1 MKDELA
7 ERLLIK
13 VMNWD
18 ENIIVKERPI
28 LQSLSSLKY
37 DGYQQFSPGLRFI
50 ESLALWLNQF
60 EEIHERELIYNKLVR
75 ERLIFIS
82 SDEITHFI
90 SLVYPDI
97 IQPFVIK
104 KAASVMGKDP
114 NWITHIT
121 QQDEFKILLRKT
133 LFLGLSDGAQVGTFR
148 RLNSNLSNEQVW
160 LTYDLSS
167 DKKVDLMKDLLGDI
181 AKIGV
186 SEKLPEKDTFST
198 IVLLDDFSGSGK
210 SFIRKKDETYKG
222 KVFKVLNR
230 LLSSEP
236 EKGESEKS
244 EPKKSLVEKNCDVI
258 IVLYL
263 ATKQAKEHIE
273 KCTKEYLDTVPY
285 KGYNIEVTVQIVQQ
299 LNDSIKVGNAEDKEL
314 VNILKKYFDNSIV
327 DLHWKEGDIKTPYLG
342 FDAGALPLVV
352 FHNTPN
358 NSLPVLW
365 STTKKRIALFPRV
378 TRHKEQ

>member
-60 EEIHERELIYNKLVR
+60 EEIRERELIYNKLVR

-114 NWITHIT
+114 NWIMHIT

-133 LFLGLSDGAQVGTFR
+133 LFFR
-148 RLNSNLSNEQVW
+148 
-160 LTYDLSS
+160 
-167 DKKVDLMKDLLGDI
+167 
-181 AKIGV
+181 
-186 SEKLPEKDTFST
+186 
-198 IVLLDDFSGSGK
+198 
-210 SFIRKKDETYKG
+210 
-222 KVFKVLNR
+222 FK
-230 LLSSEP
+230 
-236 EKGESEKS
+236 
-244 EPKKSLVEKNCDVI
+244 
-258 IVLYL
+258 
-263 ATKQAKEHIE
+263 
-273 KCTKEYLDTVPY
+273 
-285 KGYNIEVTVQIVQQ
+285 
-299 LNDSIKVGNAEDKEL
+299 
-314 VNILKKYFDNSIV
+314 
-327 DLHWKEGDIKTPYLG
+327 
-342 FDAGALPLVV
+342 
-352 FHNTPN
+352 
-358 NSLPVLW
+358 
-365 STTKKRIALFPRV
+365 
-378 TRHKEQ
+378 